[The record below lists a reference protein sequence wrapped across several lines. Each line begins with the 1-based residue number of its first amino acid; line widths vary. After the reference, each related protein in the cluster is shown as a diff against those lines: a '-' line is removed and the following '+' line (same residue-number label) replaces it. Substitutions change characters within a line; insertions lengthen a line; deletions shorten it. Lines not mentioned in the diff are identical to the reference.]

1 MTWVAR
7 NSLFIYAEMSTSP
20 FGPEEYSLLHFSLSP
35 AEAGGF
41 VQKTETCGVYQSI
54 EEAFVAARLQAVR
67 ERQRLRA
74 MAVAA
79 AENMTPFINWQIVD
93 TEFGYD
99 LKRDHLVVSR
109 FWVHAR
115 ALPERLLG

>member
-1 MTWVAR
+1 MTPP
-7 NSLFIYAEMSTSP
+7 P
-20 FGPEEYSLLHFSLSP
+20 FGPEEYSLLHFSLAPS
-35 AEAGGF
+35 EAGGF

-54 EEAFVAARLQAVR
+54 EEAFVSARLQAVR
-67 ERQRLRA
+67 ERQRLRT
-74 MAVAA
+74 MAVAS
-79 AENMTPFINWQIVD
+79 AENMTPSITWQIVD

-109 FWVHAR
+109 FWVHSR

>member
-1 MTWVAR
+1 MTPP
-7 NSLFIYAEMSTSP
+7 P
-20 FGPEEYSLLHFSLSP
+20 FGPEEYSLLHFSLAP
-35 AEAGGF
+35 AEAGGV

-67 ERQRLRA
+67 ERQRLRTLA
-74 MAVAA
+74 MAAA
-79 AENMTPFINWQIVD
+79 TDNVPAAISWQIVD

-99 LKRDHLVVSR
+99 LKRDCLVVSR